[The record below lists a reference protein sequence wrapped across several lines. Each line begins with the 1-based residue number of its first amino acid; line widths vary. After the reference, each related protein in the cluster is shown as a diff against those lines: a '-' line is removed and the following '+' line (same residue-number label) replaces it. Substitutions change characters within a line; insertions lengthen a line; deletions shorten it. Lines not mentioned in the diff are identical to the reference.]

1 MSEKYIVFDVE
12 TPNSANDRMSAI
24 GLAVVEGDR
33 IVEEFSTLINP
44 EVYFNRF
51 NIQLTGISP
60 EDVVDA
66 PTFSDLWPSLK
77 CMLEG
82 GILIAHHAPFDM
94 SVLAKCLDAYGIFWK
109 EFAAYACTCQMGRRC
124 YPDLPNHR
132 LNTLCE
138 HLKIELDHHR
148 AGSDSRACAQL
159 LLHYQAH
166 PPKGEFVLMITV
178 AQKQE
183 SKAPDTQRIM
193 DLMQQYK
200 EEGLRHKQAAE
211 QAALQMG
218 ISKKTAYEIGLK
230 IFHR

>member
-94 SVLAKCLDAYGIFWK
+94 SVLAKCLDAYG
-109 EFAAYACTCQMGRRC
+109 FAE
-124 YPDLPNHR
+124 P
-132 LNTLCE
+132 
-138 HLKIELDHHR
+138 
-148 AGSDSRACAQL
+148 
-159 LLHYQAH
+159 QA
-166 PPKGEFVLMITV
+166 EYLV
-178 AQKQE
+178 
-183 SKAPDTQRIM
+183 
-193 DLMQQYK
+193 
-200 EEGLRHKQAAE
+200 
-211 QAALQMG
+211 
-218 ISKKTAYEIGLK
+218 
-230 IFHR
+230 

>member
-24 GLAVVEGDR
+24 GLAVVEGNR

-82 GILIAHHAPFDM
+82 ESDCPSRPVRYERVGQMPG
-94 SVLAKCLDAYGIFWK
+94 CLRDLLEGV
-109 EFAAYACTCQMGRRC
+109 CRLRLH
-124 YPDLPNHR
+124 LPNGAAV
-132 LNTLCE
+132 LSGFAE
-138 HLKIELDHHR
+138 P
-148 AGSDSRACAQL
+148 
-159 LLHYQAH
+159 QA
-166 PPKGEFVLMITV
+166 EYLV
-178 AQKQE
+178 
-183 SKAPDTQRIM
+183 
-193 DLMQQYK
+193 
-200 EEGLRHKQAAE
+200 
-211 QAALQMG
+211 
-218 ISKKTAYEIGLK
+218 
-230 IFHR
+230 